1 MNIFGYIKVE
11 GGAVS
16 THRDSYLL
24 ANISVV
30 SVRRPFLGGAVLL
43 AGCFLGFS
51 LAFVDLLHPTEIAS
65 IIGPS
70 VLAVLIS
77 SQLGQLSLLSRDLR
91 GSELSGAVWG
101 HYSTLNQVRAEI
113 VEKLDMS
120 PNGDLS

>member
-1 MNIFGYIKVE
+1 MKIFGYIKVK
-11 GGAVS
+11 GGSVN

-30 SVRRPFLGGAVLL
+30 SVRRPFLGGAALL
-43 AGCFLGFS
+43 AGCFLSFS
-51 LAFVDLLHPTEIAS
+51 LAFVDLLYPKEIAS
-65 IIGPS
+65 IIGLS

-91 GSELSGAVWG
+91 GSELSSAVWG
-101 HYSTLNQVRAEI
+101 HYGTLNQVRAEI
-113 VEKLDMS
+113 VEKLDIS